1 MAKPQLLYYAT
12 DKDLFDALVS
22 ARQQFGEAALLNLAR
37 TRGIYYSEQE
47 DRVTLADNV
56 SLLTFG
62 FHEVSAIQAEFERS
76 GRGEKTASFRM
87 KTALT
92 LDEIKAITG
101 EYIKAA
107 VSDGERL
114 SSHLIGESGFALDVK
129 YNELDLSRTS
139 LRQVQKKE
147 AHIEVKVVGDETVVT
162 FPSNVKAESIA
173 RAITKRVNAVRSSVV
188 DIEEIDFSGFSGP
201 KAKTEFFYRLV
212 TTLPDFKMVDVT
224 NIKVDSSRDGGS
236 PPSGGFD
243 ELGEASDD
251 QNGEDSSDQE
261 RIAQEMLGIVRAVAL
276 HGKSLLS
283 SREYQSL
290 QRRGFFISK
299 IQWSAKRL
307 SSPFQVVEFDASFTD
322 PLVGTGF
329 RYAVRGWSTQKN
341 GEYTKGFNVIP
352 DDEKQLLMQLLEQR
366 GMSLY
371 KELRS
376 EMLASSASANVP
388 TVAADTP
395 DEGGG
400 VANEEV

>member
-62 FHEVSAIQAEFERS
+62 FYEVSAIQAEFERS

-107 VSDGERL
+107 VNDGERL

-139 LRQVQKKE
+139 LRQIQKKE

-188 DIEEIDFSGFSGP
+188 EIEEIDFSSFNGP

-212 TTLPDFKMVDVT
+212 TTLPDFKMMDVT
-224 NIKVDSSRDGGS
+224 NIKVDSSRDGS
-236 PPSGGFD
+236 NPTSGGFD
-243 ELGEASDD
+243 ELGGESDE
-251 QNGEDSSDQE
+251 QNEDSTDQE

-322 PLVGTGF
+322 PLVGAGF
-329 RYAVRGWSTQKN
+329 RYVVRGWSTQKN

-376 EMLASSASANVP
+376 EMLASSASASVP
-388 TVAADTP
+388 TIATETP
-395 DEGGG
+395 DEVEGGT
-400 VANEEV
+400 NEKV